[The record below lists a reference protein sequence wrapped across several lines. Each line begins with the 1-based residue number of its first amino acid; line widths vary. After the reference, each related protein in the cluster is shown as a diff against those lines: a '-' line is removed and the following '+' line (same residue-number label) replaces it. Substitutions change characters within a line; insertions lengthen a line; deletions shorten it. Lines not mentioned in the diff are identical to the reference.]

1 VRRRSLA
8 ALYAPPS
15 QDKRP
20 CFVQGAT
27 QETSCAVPALGVGNG
42 QARTY
47 HLRSNGPE
55 ATTTRHFVKR
65 GVEPRGLMNPE
76 IRVLYAQT
84 VRPHRPMKKEF
95 ITPPGQAIPRGAY
108 TPAIKVDLGSAT
120 MLFVTG
126 QLALDPQ
133 SRVVAPFDAAAQ
145 TEYIFNA
152 VSAILQEAGMT
163 LADVVRTQ
171 TYLTDMA
178 DYPKFTAVRDRHLA
192 ESRPAST
199 LLEVKG
205 LAHPGNCI
213 EIEFT
218 AIRANS
224 AP

>member
-1 VRRRSLA
+1 
-8 ALYAPPS
+8 
-15 QDKRP
+15 
-20 CFVQGAT
+20 
-27 QETSCAVPALGVGNG
+27 
-42 QARTY
+42 
-47 HLRSNGPE
+47 
-55 ATTTRHFVKR
+55 
-65 GVEPRGLMNPE
+65 
-76 IRVLYAQT
+76 
-84 VRPHRPMKKEF
+84 MKKEF

-126 QLALDPQ
+126 QLALDAQ

-152 VSAILQEAGMT
+152 VTAILQEAGMT

-171 TYLTDMA
+171 TYLTHMA
-178 DYPKFTAVRDRHLA
+178 DYPKFTEVRDRYLA

-224 AP
+224 AR